1 MKRNFEEYHYLGG
14 ISIIRLNFIQ
24 KILYLRAHQGL
35 ACPCSLSQFLL
46 SIFSPLKFFLRN
58 SDSFQLLVSLLV

>member
-24 KILYLRAHQGL
+24 KILYLRAVSYTHLDVYKRQHQW
-35 ACPCSLSQFLL
+35 CWDMNHQE
-46 SIFSPLKFFLRN
+46 
-58 SDSFQLLVSLLV
+58 